1 MAKVPHIITIEGRK
15 YAAMLPDIYGDIK
28 TVVGIEKAPSPDNT
42 DYVGKADISKFIQSG
57 DLVRIRCR
65 LENRKVKN
73 VLCVAAKFTSAMGGL
88 LPKKVGGVD
97 VRSTGIQRRMRL
109 G

>member
-1 MAKVPHIITIEGRK
+1 MAKAPHIVTIDNKK
-15 YAAMLPDIYGDIK
+15 YAAMLEDIYSDIK

-42 DYVGKADISKFIQSG
+42 DYAGKINVSQFIMSG

-65 LENRKVKN
+65 LENKKVRT
-73 VLCVAAKFTSAMGGL
+73 VLCVAAKLASAMGGL

-97 VRSTGIQRRMRL
+97 VRTTNIQRRMRL